1 MPYPTALHLPHGSLP
16 LPIFLPDATRAV
28 VRSVDSIDLAACGVE
43 GLVMSAFHLM
53 QQPGSSTVKALG
65 GLHSMTAWQRPI
77 ITDSGGFQIYSLIRQ
92 NPRLGSLTNKGAAF
106 QLGGEGRK
114 VNLTPE
120 KSIQLQMSF
129 GADVLICLDDCTHV
143 DDAPS
148 EQAES
153 VRRTVAWAKRCK
165 AEFLRLLDSRKE
177 TAPSPLLFAVVQGG
191 GDPAL
196 RKACAEELLAIGF
209 DGYGYGGFPLDG
221 KGNLLREMLALTR
234 ELIPPEFPMHA
245 LGVGQPVN
253 VRDCARLGYQIFDS
267 AMPTRDAR
275 HGRLYRLTSTTIS
288 GTGWLDYLYVGDDKH
303 VKTALPIDADCDCPA
318 CRVTVGYLHHLYKIK
333 DALFMRLATL
343 HNLRS
348 MTRLIALLRQTP

>member
-1 MPYPTALHLPHGSLP
+1 MPYPTALNLPHGSLS

-28 VRSVDSIDLAACGVE
+28 VRSLDSADLIACGVE

-65 GLHSMTAWQRPI
+65 GLHAMTNWQRLI

-92 NPRLGSLTNKGAAF
+92 NPRMGSLSNKGATF
-106 QLGGEGRK
+106 QLSSNGRK
-114 VNLTPE
+114 INLTPE
-120 KSIQLQMSF
+120 KSIQLQMRF

-143 DDAPS
+143 DDPPA

-165 AEFLRLLDSRKE
+165 AEFTRLLESRKDS
-177 TAPSPLLFAVVQGG
+177 ASRPLLFAVVQGG

-196 RKACAEELLAIGF
+196 RKACAEELLAVGF

-253 VRDCARLGYQIFDS
+253 VRDCARLGYQLFDS

-275 HGRLYRLTSTTIS
+275 HGRLYHLTSTQIS
-288 GTGWLDYLYVGDDKH
+288 GTGWLEYLYIGDAKH
-303 VKTALPIDADCDCPA
+303 IKTALPLDEACDCPA
-318 CRVTVGYLHHLYKIK
+318 CRLPLGYLHHLYKIK
-333 DALFMRLATL
+333 DTLFTRLATL
-343 HNLRS
+343 HNLRT